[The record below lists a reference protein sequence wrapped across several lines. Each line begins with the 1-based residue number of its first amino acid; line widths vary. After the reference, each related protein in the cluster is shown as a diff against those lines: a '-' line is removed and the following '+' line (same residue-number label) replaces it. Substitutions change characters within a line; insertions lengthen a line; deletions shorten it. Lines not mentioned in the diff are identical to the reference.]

1 MRGPAM
7 HDADAGEL
15 ETRVLVLAPTVRD
28 AELSRSLLV
37 KAGIRCDLCT
47 SLGEVCREIS
57 RGAGAALITAEAIL
71 RDRSDLLAQS
81 MKAQPPW
88 SDFPLI
94 VLTPAGPETPRW
106 SQAFETIGPMTLMK
120 RPLQVS
126 TLVSTL
132 RTALRDRKRQYAVRD
147 LLDERERT
155 AETLRAE
162 RERYR
167 VTLSSIGDA
176 VIATNASGTI
186 TFLNAMAEALTGWP
200 MSIAVGKPL
209 SDVFRIEHE
218 ASRQSIE
225 NPVHRALREGVP
237 AGPSNHTILKA
248 RDGSERHIDDCA
260 A

>member
-1 MRGPAM
+1 M

-106 SQAFETIGPMTLMK
+106 SQAFETIGPMGRGIHSLG
-120 RPLQVS
+120 V
-126 TLVSTL
+126 
-132 RTALRDRKRQYAVRD
+132 AV
-147 LLDERERT
+147 
-155 AETLRAE
+155 AE
-162 RERYR
+162 R
-167 VTLSSIGDA
+167 DA
-176 VIATNASGTI
+176 ELACAIIDRFRRPAFAESAAIA
-186 TFLNAMAEALTGWP
+186 
-200 MSIAVGKPL
+200 
-209 SDVFRIEHE
+209 
-218 ASRQSIE
+218 
-225 NPVHRALREGVP
+225 
-237 AGPSNHTILKA
+237 
-248 RDGSERHIDDCA
+248 C
-260 A
+260 